1 MRRSHRLIAGAAVL
15 TGAEAA
21 FLAHRRGRL
30 LTARTIV
37 RCHRGHLFT
46 TLWIPGASFKAVR
59 LGPWR
64 VQRCPVG
71 RHWTLV
77 WPADVSRLS
86 PAELA
91 SAAAVRDGRIP

>member
-1 MRRSHRLIAGAAVL
+1 MRRSHRLLAGAAVM
-15 TGAEAA
+15 TAAEAA

-30 LTARTIV
+30 LAASTVV

-46 TLWIPGASFKAVR
+46 TLWIPGVSFKAVR

-71 RHWTLV
+71 AHWTLV
-77 WPADVSRLS
+77 WPADVSTLS
-86 PAELA
+86 PAEV
-91 SAAAVRDGRIP
+91 AAAAALRDVRIP